1 MNRKVLVVGIGL
13 IVTVVLCFVIAPIL
27 SHAMATITD
36 SVTDEHGLAPNFTL
50 KGWARDLAEPVSRA
64 SSTRQL
70 LGDLAYPSTF
80 VIDTTSTVRYA
91 QISQAHDA
99 RALASDVLT
108 ALAAM
113 GH

>member
-1 MNRKVLVVGIGL
+1 VIFIYPGPSEQVKQRTEEFTANEEMPSNVRVLIDP
-13 IVTVVLCFVIAPIL
+13 AY
-27 SHAMATITD
+27 A
-36 SVTDEHGLAPNFTL
+36 FTL
-50 KGWARDLAEPVSRA
+50 AYGVRWDAPHETS
-64 SSTRQL
+64 
-70 LGDLAYPSTF
+70 YPSTF

-91 QISQAHDA
+91 QISRAHDA